1 MKRHLV
7 YTAGLITFLALC
19 VALVNFRVDPLL
31 LYYHRHGGE
40 EVLSRVEQ
48 FPNMRLYKPYHVAR
62 IKPHTVIIG
71 TSRSGTIRPP
81 KHGEVDGSA
90 YNLSMPGLT
99 MHEMFGM
106 VRHAHAQEPLR
117 RLIIGLDYLALVS
130 TTPLSRPGYEESR
143 LSGASNRTHSI
154 ALLLRRI
161 GDTRETLLSF
171 DMLRQSLRAIRRPDN
186 LPRLYFADGSW
197 RQLGMRL
204 SGNAGYIYNA
214 RFGLNLSNLEH
225 FRTRENILILEQL
238 LDFCYRNNI
247 ETTLFF
253 TPVHTFF
260 VDIWHRLGKESLW
273 REAHSEVLRANRQA
287 ARRSGRK
294 PFEVLGFQTEAEVV
308 AEPIYPT
315 GKASDSWLSD
325 GLHFGDKL
333 AVKIIESV
341 LLSPRMFG
349 ESLDERSLN
358 PYLERTDV
366 IRRDFL
372 RANQKQVTAL
382 YDKIEFV
389 RSAESMQ

>member
-7 YTAGLITFLALC
+7 YTAVLITFLALC

-31 LYYHRHGGE
+31 LYYHRNSGD

-62 IKPHTVIIG
+62 IKPRTVIIG
-71 TSRSGTIRPP
+71 TSRSGTIRLPARRE
-81 KHGEVDGSA
+81 GDRSA

-99 MHEMFGM
+99 MHEMLGM
-106 VRHAHAQEPLR
+106 VKHAHAGEPLR
-117 RLIIGLDYLALVS
+117 RLIIGLDFLALVS

-143 LSGASNRTHSI
+143 LSGASDQTPSS
-154 ALLLRRI
+154 ATLLQRF
-161 GDTRETLLSF
+161 GDARETLFSF

-197 RQLGMRL
+197 RQLGTRL

-214 RFGLNLSNLEH
+214 RFGLNLSNVEH
-225 FRTRENILILEQL
+225 FRTGENILILEQL
-238 LDFCYRNNI
+238 LDFCHRNNI

-253 TPVHTFF
+253 TPVHAFF

-273 REAHSEVLRANRQA
+273 RDAHSEVLRVNRQA
-287 ARRSGRK
+287 AQRAGRE

-308 AEPIYPT
+308 TEPIYPT

-333 AVKIIESV
+333 AIRIIESISG
-341 LLSPRMFG
+341 SPHTFG
-349 ESLDERSLN
+349 ESLDQRSLN
-358 PYLERTDV
+358 PYLDRTDS

-372 RANQKQVTAL
+372 RSNEKQVMTL

-389 RSAESMQ
+389 RSAESVQ